1 MKNVLK
7 RVGALI
13 MTAIMIVSTNVAF
26 VFAANAEPPEI
37 TECGPYVSG
46 DFDIK
51 FGNGYDSYL
60 NAITGVSVGGVD
72 YEKTKLAFDILGATK
87 YYVHDNYVLIGE
99 GGIGDTGKAE
109 CVITADGYKDLV
121 LELDKNAHTAT
132 VKDSS
137 TEPDAHEHTGGTA
150 TCKEKA
156 ICSICG
162 KEYGEYGDHD
172 YKNGVCTVCGAN
184 DPSAAKK
191 TPAEILSSGTT
202 LNRYDFVITFISGS
216 SDYVSA
222 ITGITVD
229 GKAYTLAS
237 SSYGVWNNSA

>member
-7 RVGALI
+7 RVGSII
-13 MTAIMIVSTNVAF
+13 MAIIMVVSTNVAF

-37 TECGPYVSG
+37 TECGPYSNG

-51 FGNGYDSYL
+51 FGTGYESYIK
-60 NAITGVSVGGVD
+60 AITGVSVGGDD
-72 YEKTKLAFDILGATK
+72 YELTSVSFLISGATK

-109 CVITADGYKDLV
+109 CVITADGYKNLV

-137 TEPDAHEHTGGTA
+137 TEPEEHEHKGGTA

-162 KEYGEYGDHD
+162 KEYGDYADHN
-172 YKNGVCTVCGAN
+172 Y
-184 DPSAAKK
+184 
-191 TPAEILSSGTT
+191 EI
-202 LNRYDFVITFISGS
+202 
-216 SDYVSA
+216 
-222 ITGITVD
+222 
-229 GKAYTLAS
+229 
-237 SSYGVWNNSA
+237 